1 MPLIT
6 HNNNPVESIF
16 LKIVT
21 RIDFQLKKDDDEG
34 RDADLVLRA
43 CLFKKKHSKYI
54 HDLLWFRKTPCNRE
68 LEKILYYSNSR
79 RLAPL
84 LAPR

>member
-34 RDADLVLRA
+34 RDADLVLRV
-43 CLFKKKHSKYI
+43 CIKQKYY
-54 HDLLWFRKTPCNRE
+54 T
-68 LEKILYYSNSR
+68 Y
-79 RLAPL
+79 
-84 LAPR
+84 

>member
-43 CLFKKKHSKYI
+43 CLFKKKYNIPSTYMT
-54 HDLLWFRKTPCNRE
+54 FYGS
-68 LEKILYYSNSR
+68 EKPHATGN
-79 RLAPL
+79 
-84 LAPR
+84 